1 MSKSLFD
8 VVTSHGKDRDT
19 WTLAWARGIKVPH
32 QDEFEALPA
41 VKDAETAGG
50 GNLSDL
56 CS

>member
-19 WTLAWARGIKVPH
+19 WTLAWARGIKLPH

-41 VKDAETAGG
+41 VEDAESAGG